1 MPPKGKRTTTTAARA
16 GGGRKKKTQEETQ
29 VTDMDTSDSVTITA
43 APAEDLE
50 PTPSVGED
58 DDTEVKLVHRGPVD
72 FTSVVFLLKRGED
85 GLTQEEYL
93 DIIKEFAPEKP
104 HILVHFLIGG
114 DLRNGGIYPHL
125 TFRHLCCNYENNYVA
140 KSWYVEPPTKK
151 DIEDG
156 MGDQIWDRN
165 EKRVIKR
172 MKEVFNAVGLPR
184 ERLILWTSPSMDN
197 SLERSLIGT
206 VA

>member
-1 MPPKGKRTTTTAARA
+1 MPPKGKRSTTTVART

-29 VTDMDTSDSVTITA
+29 VTDMDTSDGVTIEA
-43 APAEDLE
+43 GPAEDVE
-50 PTPSVGED
+50 TTQSVGED
-58 DDTEVKLVHRGPVD
+58 EDTEVKLVHRGPVD

-93 DIIKEFAPEKP
+93 DIINKFAPEKQ

-114 DLRNGGIYPHL
+114 DQRNGGIYPHMA
-125 TFRHLCCNYENNYVA
+125 FRHLCCNHENNYVA
-140 KSWYVEPPTKK
+140 KSWYVEPPSKE
-151 DIEDG
+151 DIEAG

-165 EKRVIKR
+165 EKKVLKQ
-172 MKEVFNAVGLPR
+172 MKEVFTNIGLPR
-184 ERLILWTSPSMDN
+184 ERLILWTSPKMDQSLEN
-197 SLERSLIGT
+197 SLTAT